1 MPRSASQVGALIFIQ
16 MNTKMLA
23 TWLQEDERNLE
34 LALFEISD
42 HIEKNKL
49 THQVR
54 ISEKGVTFQ
63 GYPIVPLLSIEW
75 SAHLLEMV
83 MGDILNYME
92 DEPDVNAPQ
101 WYSIQET
108 FNSIEAQPIYL
119 HRAEFNI
126 PVSVVVSSRNP
137 VLTIP
142 DCGQRTFDLIR
153 DHIVPD
159 AIEVETHEIT
169 RPDIN
174 DLVDFDEFE
183 F

>member
-1 MPRSASQVGALIFIQ
+1 
-16 MNTKMLA
+16 
-23 TWLQEDERNLE
+23 
-34 LALFEISD
+34 
-42 HIEKNKL
+42 
-49 THQVR
+49 
-54 ISEKGVTFQ
+54 
-63 GYPIVPLLSIEW
+63 
-75 SAHLLEMV
+75 
-83 MGDILNYME
+83 
-92 DEPDVNAPQ
+92 
-101 WYSIQET
+101 
-108 FNSIEAQPIYL
+108 
-119 HRAEFNI
+119 
-126 PVSVVVSSRNP
+126 VSVVVSSRNP